1 MTDAIMPPGG
11 RIMKRKRL
19 SSCALA
25 AALLLPVS
33 VPALEMRSIIAYPV
47 PFNPDRQTMKIGYEQ
62 GATPEALDSVS
73 VQVFDING
81 DMVLSRSYTSLN
93 PPVVWNGRNSAGIMV
108 SPGMYIIKI
117 TAENSATG
125 EHGKKIIRILVNR

>member
-1 MTDAIMPPGG
+1 MPPGG

-19 SSCALA
+19 SSWVLV
-25 AALLLPVS
+25 AALLMPAS
-33 VPALEMRSIIAYPV
+33 VPAIDMRSIIAYPV

-62 GATPEALDSVS
+62 GATPDALDSVS
-73 VQVFDING
+73 IQVFDING

-93 PPVVWNGRNSAGIMV
+93 PPVIWNGRNSAGIMV